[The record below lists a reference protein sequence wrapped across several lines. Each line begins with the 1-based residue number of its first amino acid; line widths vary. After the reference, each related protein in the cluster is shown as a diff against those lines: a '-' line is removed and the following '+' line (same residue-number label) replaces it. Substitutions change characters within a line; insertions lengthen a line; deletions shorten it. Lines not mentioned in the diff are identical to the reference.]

1 MTLNFMLQGYLFLA
15 ERTNEVTFYCKIWRL
30 SGGNFVLPSF
40 EVKQE
45 NKQQTLKMT
54 RIQIPKFPDQWFW
67 HNIKI

>member
-40 EVKQE
+40 EMKQE
-45 NKQQTLKMT
+45 NK
-54 RIQIPKFPDQWFW
+54 
-67 HNIKI
+67 